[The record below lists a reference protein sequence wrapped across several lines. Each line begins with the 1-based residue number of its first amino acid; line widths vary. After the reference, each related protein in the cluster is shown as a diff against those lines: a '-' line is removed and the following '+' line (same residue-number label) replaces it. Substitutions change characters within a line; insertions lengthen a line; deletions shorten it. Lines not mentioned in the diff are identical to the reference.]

1 MTKTGVEPFLETE
14 IQSATKGETK
24 MHTIW
29 EVYIPSC
36 KDSFKTLTVAC
47 SEIEIQSIME
57 VLMRRYEKKITAK
70 KVSMIH

>member
-1 MTKTGVEPFLETE
+1 
-14 IQSATKGETK
+14 